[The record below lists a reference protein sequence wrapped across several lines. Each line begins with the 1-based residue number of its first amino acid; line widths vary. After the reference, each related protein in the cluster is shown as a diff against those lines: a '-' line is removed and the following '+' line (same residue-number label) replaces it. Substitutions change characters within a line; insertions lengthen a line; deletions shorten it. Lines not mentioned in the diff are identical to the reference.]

1 LERAARAAVLR
12 GWIEM
17 KKARRREKTAWLGQ
31 VGNEPNAPGAG
42 NRQIGLGQ
50 GFEDDKGGEKEG

>member
-1 LERAARAAVLR
+1 
-12 GWIEM
+12 M